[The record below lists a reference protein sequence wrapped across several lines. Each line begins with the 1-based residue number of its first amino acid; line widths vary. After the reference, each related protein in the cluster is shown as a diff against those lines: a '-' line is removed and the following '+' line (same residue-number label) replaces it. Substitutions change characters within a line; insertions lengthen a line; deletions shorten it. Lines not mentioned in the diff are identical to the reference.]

1 MRIARVTGTVTATVK
16 NPQLAA
22 HPLLI
27 VDVIDAKRRL
37 IQSSIVAVDTLGACI
52 GETVLIVTG
61 SAARIPADVSGIG
74 VDATIVAIVDDI
86 SVNN

>member
-1 MRIARVTGTVTATVK
+1 MRIAEVIGTVTATAK

-27 VDVIDAKRRL
+27 VDTVDAHGQR
-37 IQSSIVAVDTLGACI
+37 IESSVVAVDTLGACV

-61 SAARIPADVSGIG
+61 SAARIPADVAGIG
-74 VDATIVAIVDDI
+74 VDATIVAIVDTITVD
-86 SVNN
+86 N